1 MKIDNIITKKI
12 KDNIDPFYFRLI
24 NFSEQHSHHA
34 TNNRGEYS
42 HIRLVIASDI
52 FDNKSKVNRERL
64 VHKVLTEELNDH
76 VHALVLKLYSINEF
90 KLLSTQDLEE

>member
-1 MKIDNIITKKI
+1 MNIDNIITKKI

-64 VHKVLTEELNDH
+64 IHKVLTEELKDH
-76 VHALVLKLYSINEF
+76 VHALVLKLYSIKEF
-90 KLLSTQDLEE
+90 TLLSTQDLEE